1 MKTNFLIM
9 EDCIEDSNKKII
21 FNSKTGKSLTYNKK
35 DFSTFNDLL
44 NEKEII
50 TQLDNLNFWNNS
62 TNEHEVSRKNRVS
75 FKNDPASINLIIL
88 THQNCNFRCTY
99 CYEHFKKKELP
110 LEMQESIIKYISKR
124 ILKEEIKH
132 VNISWFGGEPL
143 LGIKSIEYISGKVI
157 EICKDYGVTYGA
169 SITTNGY
176 LLNKKM
182 FERLKKCHITYYQI
196 TIDGPKEIHD
206 KQRPLIN
213 GAGTFDKIFSNIQ
226 DISSKLDGET
236 IIIRTNI
243 SNLSLPYMDEFIQT
257 FNENFIN
264 NKQIYLDFHQVKDLA
279 GKGESEISTDILL
292 DIISKF
298 VKSGGNAYPII
309 RKIMPESACYATTT
323 NTYVITVDGDVHK
336 CTVSIDNND
345 LKIGQMDTEGNM
357 IINTTKLNEWTNP
370 KLKHECNECLLLPMC
385 WNNECP
391 LKRFQCEHCHSYKG
405 FEKKLLNLLFL
416 QKTIDYNVKIPS

>member
-298 VKSGGNAYPII
+298 VKSGGNAYP
-309 RKIMPESACYATTT
+309 SQ
-323 NTYVITVDGDVHK
+323 VH
-336 CTVSIDNND
+336 
-345 LKIGQMDTEGNM
+345 
-357 IINTTKLNEWTNP
+357 NP
-370 KLKHECNECLLLPMC
+370 
-385 WNNECP
+385 
-391 LKRFQCEHCHSYKG
+391 
-405 FEKKLLNLLFL
+405 
-416 QKTIDYNVKIPS
+416 V